1 MGYDAGLKVGIDG
14 EADFKNGLKSLNSEI
29 KTIGSELRA
38 VTKEFENNAA
48 SMEALTTKNKV
59 LAKEVDLH
67 KAKVELLSKEYKTQ
81 TDELK
86 KLEQKL
92 EDAKKA
98 HSEDSEEVKKAQK
111 EYETQ
116 AGKVRKLE
124 SDLGTAT
131 STLNRYTKEMD
142 INNQSIK
149 DQISDTAKFEKE
161 LTDLKTE
168 MGTLESDQKKL
179 TSTFKL
185 QRAELGL
192 NVTEAEK
199 LELAQQQ
206 LKAQMELTDKVVGN
220 LDTQLDKAKKA
231 YGENSNEVKDLETKL
246 NDAKTKVIEF
256 KEKLEDVKEGA
267 DTAGDGL
274 EDLNKNV
281 QSITLFEMADALQ
294 GVTDKIID
302 LGKSAFDTAMAFG
315 DSQTDIQANLGLT
328 GSEAEALNDVV
339 KNVFENGVV
348 GSVEE
353 ATNAVIIAKQSFGEL
368 NDVEL
373 ESLVNQLTTIAE
385 RTGTDVNDNIIAVDK
400 LMSAFGITSTEALDL
415 VAAGFQNGLNKNGD
429 FLDTLNEYP
438 FYFEQAGF
446 SAEEMMQIIDNGME
460 NGAMNTDK
468 AADAVKEF
476 QIRLGDGSIEGI
488 IGSFSA
494 ETQDMFQKWENGE
507 ATVADVAKSIGLDL
521 QKMSPTEQQA
531 AVSLLSSQ
539 FEDLGVDGATA
550 LFKVGDAFSDTTGK
564 AKEMAEQSPG
574 EKWEASIRKL
584 QDALL
589 PIGNTLKDAFTPII
603 DAVAQVAE
611 QFTTLPAP
619 VQTAISGIVIAI
631 GGIISA
637 IPIVAMFAASFN
649 TLAPLFAGIT
659 GSAGGLGGALAALTG
674 PIGIAIAA
682 VAAIGAVIAGAWQ
695 NSETFRTSV
704 GTAFESI
711 KTTISE
717 AFVKI
722 SEAMAPALEAF
733 QGFAVNMQP
742 VLQQIGDFLGIY
754 IVPLVQQFI
763 ESFINGFANIIVAI
777 APFIEGI
784 ANLFNFIGN
793 FVGAVFALFT
803 GDWDSAWKFAQGMA
817 QAAVDFLGNIVEGL
831 KNLFILIFG
840 DIIIDIQAKW
850 MTFQVY
856 TTAIWNDVV
865 TFLQTTCQAI
875 YDNTI
880 GKIIELV
887 TTLANKWEET
897 KTDTQAKWEA
907 IKIDLAT
914 KWEAIKTNIATKVQ
928 EVFTNLANKWQE
940 TKEDTQTKWEA
951 IKSDLATKWEA
962 IYKNVSEK
970 VQETFKEVS
979 AKWESTK
986 TDSNTKWAA
995 IVSDLTTKVGEIFT
1009 NVTTKIQDIV
1019 TELPKKWDAIK
1030 DAAADAWGKEPD
1042 GVVPKI
1048 LGLVGALPGKL
1059 FGLAKDMLD
1068 ELVKGIKDNTSVTNL
1083 TDAVGGLVKTV
1094 LEKFKN
1100 GFGIASPSKE
1110 LFNIGKFLM
1119 QGLINGLNGDN
1130 LMAFVNN
1137 MVEEIKAAFAAGNFN
1152 LKAAIDFVGSGAM
1165 EFFKSIGIGGAT
1177 FSGLTAPVG
1186 GGVTS
1191 DFGWRTHPITGDQR
1205 FHEGIDI
1212 GAGYG
1217 TPVGAAGAGEVTKAG
1232 WYGGY
1237 GNTVILDHGNGLSTL
1252 YAHLSEIMVSV
1263 GQLVSQ
1269 LQTIGLVGSTGN
1281 STGPHLH
1288 FGVYQD
1294 GVPIDPSSLFGFN
1307 VGSRYIP
1314 QDMVAMIHE
1323 GEMIVPKSENPYA
1336 NSGGQIMP
1344 GTKIEQNIY
1353 ITSPKELSPS
1363 ETAKINKRT
1372 WQELALSL

>member
-1 MGYDAGLKVGIDG
+1 MSYDAGLKVGIDG

-29 KTIGSELRA
+29 KTVGSELRA
-38 VTKEFENNAA
+38 VTKEFENNAD

-59 LAKEVDLH
+59 LGKEIDLH
-67 KAKVELLSKEYKTQ
+67 KSKVELLSKEYKNQ

-98 HSEDSEEVKKAQK
+98 HGDDSEEVRKAQK

-131 STLNRYTKEMD
+131 STLNRYTKEMN
-142 INNQSIK
+142 INSQSIK
-149 DQISDTAKFEKE
+149 DQTSDTGKLEKGM
-161 LTDLKTE
+161 TDLKTE

-192 NVTEAEK
+192 NITEAEK
-199 LELAQQQ
+199 LELAQKQ
-206 LKAQMELTDKVVGN
+206 LKAQIELTDKVVAN
-220 LDTQLDKAKKA
+220 LDAQLDKAKKA

-246 NDAKTKVIEF
+246 NEAKTKVIEF
-256 KEKLEDVKEGA
+256 KDKLDDVKAGA
-267 DTAGDGL
+267 ENAGDGL
-274 EDLNKNV
+274 GELNKNV

-294 GVTDKIID
+294 GVTDKIIG
-302 LGKSAFDTAMAFG
+302 LAKAAFDTAMSFG
-315 DSQTDIQANLGLT
+315 DSQTNIQANLGLT
-328 GSEAEALNDVV
+328 GAEAEALNDVV

-353 ATNAVIIAKQSFGEL
+353 ATNAVILAKQSFGEL
-368 NDVEL
+368 NDADL
-373 ESLVNQLTTIAE
+373 QNLTNQIVTIAD
-385 RTGTDVNDNIIAVDK
+385 RTGTDVKDNIIGVDK
-400 LMSAFGITSTEALDL
+400 LMGAFGITGEQSLDL
-415 VAAGFQNGLNKNGD
+415 IAAGFQNGLNKNGD

-438 FYFEQAGF
+438 YYFSQAGF
-446 SAEEMMQIIDNGME
+446 SASDMMQIISNGME
-460 NGAMNTDK
+460 NGSMNTDK

-476 QIRLGDGSIEGI
+476 QIRLGDGSIEKI
-488 IGSFSA
+488 IGSFSSD
-494 ETQDMFQKWENGE
+494 TQDMFQKWKNGE
-507 ATVADVAKSIGLDL
+507 ATVADVAKSIGIDL
-521 QKMSPTEQQA
+521 QKMSPAEQQA

-550 LFKVGDAFSDTTGK
+550 LFKVGDAFTDTTGK
-564 AKEMAEQSPG
+564 AEEMSKQSPG
-574 EKWEASIRKL
+574 EAWAGSIRRL

-589 PIGNTLKDAFTPII
+589 PIGDTLKDAFTPII
-603 DAVAQVAE
+603 DAVAGVAE
-611 QFTTLPAP
+611 KFSTLPEP

-637 IPIVAMFAASFN
+637 IPMVAMFAASFN
-649 TLAPLFAGIT
+649 ILAPLFAGIT
-659 GSAGGLGGALAALTG
+659 GSAGGLGGAMVALTG

-711 KTTISE
+711 KTTISD
-717 AFVKI
+717 AFARI

-742 VLQQIGDFLGIY
+742 ILQEIGDFLGIY

-763 ESFINGFANIIVAI
+763 EAFVNGFANIIVAI

-784 ANLFNFIGN
+784 ANLFSFIGN

-831 KNLFILIFG
+831 KNLFILVFG
-840 DIIIDIQAKW
+840 DIIIDIQVKW

-875 YDNTI
+875 YDNTL
-880 GKIIELV
+880 GKITETATAV
-887 TTLANKWEET
+887 ATKWEET
-897 KTDTQAKWEA
+897 KTDTATKWDA
-907 IKIDLAT
+907 IKGDLAT
-914 KWEAIKTNIATKVQ
+914 KWEEIKTNISTKVQ
-928 EVFTNLANKWQE
+928 EVFTNVSQKWQE
-940 TKEDTQTKWEA
+940 TQ
-951 IKSDLATKWEA
+951 
-962 IYKNVSEK
+962 
-970 VQETFKEVS
+970 
-979 AKWESTK
+979 
-986 TDSNTKWAA
+986 TDSNTKWGA
-995 IVSDLTTKVGEIFT
+995 IVTDLTAKVGEIFT
-1009 NVTTKIQDIV
+1009 NVTGKVKEIVDDLPYKWEDIRNTAGTKWTEIYNSIKNAIV
-1019 TELPKKWDAIK
+1019 N
-1030 DAAADAWGKEPD
+1030 
-1042 GVVPKI
+1042 
-1048 LGLVGALPGKL
+1048 LPGELNSIAVNMLTEMKNGIESTASSVWGAMEKL
-1059 FGLAKDMLD
+1059 AGDLLAK
-1068 ELVKGIKDNTSVTNL
+1068 
-1083 TDAVGGLVKTV
+1083 
-1094 LEKFKN
+1094 FKSAL
-1100 GFGIASPSKE
+1100 GIASPSKE
-1110 LFNIGKFLM
+1110 LFAIGQYM
-1119 QGLINGLNGDN
+1119 IQGLIKGLNGDS
-1130 LMAFVNN
+1130 LMTFVNN

-1165 EFFKSIGIGGAT
+1165 EFFKSIGVGGASMGDLT
-1177 FSGLTAPVG
+1177 SPVSGSI
-1186 GGVTS
+1186 TS
-1191 DFGWRTHPITGDQR
+1191 NYGTRIDPITGEAGDW
-1205 FHEGIDI
+1205 HSGIDI
-1212 GAGYG
+1212 GAPEG
-1217 TPVGAAGAGEVTKAG
+1217 TAVGAAGAGTVDFAG
-1232 WYGGY
+1232 GDPGSGY
-1237 GNTVILDHGNGLSTL
+1237 GYYVMIDHGNGLESL
-1252 YAHLSEIMVSV
+1252 YGHLSQILVNV
-1263 GQLVSQ
+1263 GDVVSQ

-1288 FGVYQD
+1288 FELRQD
-1294 GVPIDPSSLFGFN
+1294 GVAIDPSALFGFN

-1336 NSGGQIMP
+1336 NSGGQVMP
-1344 GTKIEQNIY
+1344 GTTINQTVNNY
-1353 ITSPKELSPS
+1353 SPAELSPAQ
-1363 ETAKINKRT
+1363 TAKLNKRA
-1372 WQELALSL
+1372 WQELALGL

>member
-98 HSEDSEEVKKAQK
+98 HGDDSEEVKKAQK

-131 STLNRYTKEMD
+131 STLNRFTKEMD

-220 LDTQLDKAKKA
+220 LDAQLGKAKKA

-267 DTAGDGL
+267 DNAGDGL

-294 GVTDKIID
+294 GVTDKIIG

-373 ESLVNQLTTIAE
+373 EGLVNQLTTIAE

-494 ETQDMFQKWENGE
+494 ETQDMFQKWKNGE

-521 QKMSPTEQQA
+521 QKMSPAEQQA

-649 TLAPLFAGIT
+649 TLAPLFTGIT

-733 QGFAVNMQP
+733 QGFSVNVQP
-742 VLQQIGDFLGIY
+742 ILQAIGDFLGIY
-754 IVPLVQQFI
+754 VVPLIQLFI
-763 ESFINGFANIIVAI
+763 ETFVNGFTAIIVAI
-777 APFIEGI
+777 APFIAAIG
-784 ANLFNFIGN
+784 NLFSFIGN
-793 FVGAVFALFT
+793 FVGMVFALLT
-803 GDWDSAWKFAQGMA
+803 GDWASAWTFAQGMG
-817 QAAVDFLGNIVEGL
+817 QSAVDFL
-831 KNLFILIFG
+831 
-840 DIIIDIQAKW
+840 
-850 MTFQVY
+850 
-856 TTAIWNDVV
+856 
-865 TFLQTTCQAI
+865 
-875 YDNTI
+875 
-880 GKIIELV
+880 
-887 TTLANKWEET
+887 AN
-897 KTDTQAKWEA
+897 
-907 IKIDLAT
+907 
-914 KWEAIKTNIATKVQ
+914 
-928 EVFTNLANKWQE
+928 VF
-940 TKEDTQTKWEA
+940 
-951 IKSDLATKWEA
+951 
-962 IYKNVSEK
+962 
-970 VQETFKEVS
+970 
-979 AKWESTK
+979 
-986 TDSNTKWAA
+986 
-995 IVSDLTTKVGEIFT
+995 
-1009 NVTTKIQDIV
+1009 
-1019 TELPKKWDAIK
+1019 
-1030 DAAADAWGKEPD
+1030 
-1042 GVVPKI
+1042 
-1048 LGLVGALPGKL
+1048 
-1059 FGLAKDMLD
+1059 
-1068 ELVKGIKDNTSVTNL
+1068 
-1083 TDAVGGLVKTV
+1083 
-1094 LEKFKN
+1094 
-1100 GFGIASPSKE
+1100 
-1110 LFNIGKFLM
+1110 
-1119 QGLINGLNGDN
+1119 QGL
-1130 LMAFVNN
+1130 
-1137 MVEEIKAAFAAGNFN
+1137 
-1152 LKAAIDFVGSGAM
+1152 
-1165 EFFKSIGIGGAT
+1165 FK
-1177 FSGLTAPVG
+1177 
-1186 GGVTS
+1186 
-1191 DFGWRTHPITGDQR
+1191 W
-1205 FHEGIDI
+1205 
-1212 GAGYG
+1212 
-1217 TPVGAAGAGEVTKAG
+1217 
-1232 WYGGY
+1232 
-1237 GNTVILDHGNGLSTL
+1237 
-1252 YAHLSEIMVSV
+1252 VS
-1263 GQLVSQ
+1263 L
-1269 LQTIGLVGSTGN
+1269 I
-1281 STGPHLH
+1281 
-1288 FGVYQD
+1288 
-1294 GVPIDPSSLFGFN
+1294 
-1307 VGSRYIP
+1307 
-1314 QDMVAMIHE
+1314 
-1323 GEMIVPKSENPYA
+1323 
-1336 NSGGQIMP
+1336 
-1344 GTKIEQNIY
+1344 
-1353 ITSPKELSPS
+1353 
-1363 ETAKINKRT
+1363 
-1372 WQELALSL
+1372 